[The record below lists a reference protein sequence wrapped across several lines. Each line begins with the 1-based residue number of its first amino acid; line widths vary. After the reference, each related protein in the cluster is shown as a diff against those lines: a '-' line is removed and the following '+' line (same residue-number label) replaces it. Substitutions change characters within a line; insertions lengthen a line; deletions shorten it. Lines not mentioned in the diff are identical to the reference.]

1 MNNNMSVSL
10 VDLLGQDYMS
20 AVSQAAVYLHGM
32 DSKTAHEIANEKI
45 NFFDE
50 SFKLR
55 LDQLIEKIGESV
67 IAPFE
72 NDQKGAPTDSFEKA
86 SNLNASPVTGLGF
99 YRLGEDGRLYL
110 TSKSE
115 HYHIPLGHNFP
126 GYKLIDRARSL
137 GIQNATHNNT
147 RGYITRLCEREL
159 VRTVN
164 GLEKSDS
171 KGLADILASRQPH
184 VLNRV
189 INLETGTIACEAG
202 IKMMLARFYKLEK
215 TSDSPKYEGKIPVFF
230 VIGDYEGGSASNYH
244 GTSVIAQTLRGLWPD
259 FYSNCEANNLYKIC
273 PVNINDFEDFKSK
286 FEEYQEG
293 PYKAAGFLHEI
304 ILMNYGG
311 IRLQQDFLRKAYA
324 LCHQN
329 DTPVMC
335 DEIQSG
341 MWYEGLFLFRKYGL
355 TPDFVVIGKGFPG
368 GQYPASKIILTA
380 EMDNLNQFGALV
392 TNGQEELASLA
403 YLVTMEF
410 ARQSGSSIEFIGAYF
425 AEKLQQLKVKHA
437 SVIADIEGEELLS
450 SITFHNVDK
459 TVEFVRRLNEKCIDI
474 SAHVYKAFCPPAAL
488 MKLPI
493 IATPKLVDWLT
504 EKMDEVLRDM
514 TLNK

>member
-1 MNNNMSVSL
+1 MNHDMNLSL

-32 DSKTAHEIANEKI
+32 DSQHVHELADEKVQ
-45 NFFDE
+45 FFDE
-50 SFKLR
+50 SFKLK
-55 LDQLIEKIGESV
+55 LDQLIESIGETV
-67 IAPFE
+67 IVPFR
-72 NDQKGAPTDSFEKA
+72 NDQTGAPTDSFATA
-86 SNLNASPVTGLGF
+86 SNRNASPITGFGF

-126 GYKLIDRARSL
+126 GYRLIDRARSL
-137 GIQNATHNNT
+137 GILNATHNNT

-171 KGLADILASRQPH
+171 KGLSDVLASRQPH
-184 VLNRV
+184 ILNRV
-189 INLETGTIACEAG
+189 INLETGSVACEAG

-215 TSDSPKYEGKIPVFF
+215 TSASPKYEGKIPVFF
-230 VIGDYEGGSASNYH
+230 VIGDYEGGSVSNYH
-244 GTSVIAQTLRGLWPD
+244 GTTIVAQTFRGLWPD
-259 FYSNCEANNLYKIC
+259 YYTKCEANELYKIC
-273 PVNINDFEDFKSK
+273 PVNINDFDDFKSK
-286 FEEYQEG
+286 FELYQKG

-311 IRLQQDFLRKAYA
+311 IRLQQEFLRNAYA

-329 DTPVMC
+329 DTPVLC

-341 MWYEGLFLFRKYGL
+341 MWYEGMFLFKKYGL
-355 TPDFVVIGKGFPG
+355 NPDFVVIGKGFPG
-368 GQYPASKIILTA
+368 GQYPASRIILTA

-403 YLVTMEF
+403 YLITMAFSE
-410 ARQSGSSIEFIGAYF
+410 QSGRSIRNTGAYF
-425 AEKLQQLKVKHA
+425 IEKMRQLKVKHS
-437 SVIADIEGEELLS
+437 SVIADIEGEDFLGA
-450 SITFHNVDK
+450 ITFHDVEK
-459 TVEFVRRLNEKCIDI
+459 TVDFVRRLNEKCIDI
-474 SAHVYKAFCPPAAL
+474 SAHVYKSFCPPAAL
-488 MKLPI
+488 LKLPV
-493 IATPKLVDWLT
+493 IATPKLIDWLT
-504 EKMDEVLRDM
+504 VKMDEVLADM
-514 TLNK
+514 NQ